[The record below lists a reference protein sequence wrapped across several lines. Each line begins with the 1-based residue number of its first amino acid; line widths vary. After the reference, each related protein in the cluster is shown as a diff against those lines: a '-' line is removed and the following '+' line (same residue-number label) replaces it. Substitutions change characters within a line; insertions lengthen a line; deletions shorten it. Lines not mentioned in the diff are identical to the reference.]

1 MNDES
6 YNIVNY
12 WNDRKEPNSIN
23 TVTNTKLIN
32 KQVDFFSSYLEAGM
46 NVLDVGPGVGRLA
59 KSYTGVNL
67 TVFDISEIY
76 KDKLLK
82 EYKKYNINVKNIDIK
97 KENWS
102 RLPYKT
108 NQFDAVTSALVLL
121 HQPPETIKNV
131 MSEILRVG
139 KKFICIT
146 TEIKT
151 SASHVFN
158 HDYRKIIEGMDLK
171 YNEKEVTDIGQIY
184 FTVECADHGNE

>member
-1 MNDES
+1 MNNAS

-23 TVTNTKLIN
+23 TVTNTDLIN
-32 KQVDFFSSYLEAGM
+32 KQVDFFSSYLEGGM

-97 KENWS
+97 KEDWAT
-102 RLPYKT
+102 LPYKT
-108 NQFDAVTSALVLL
+108 NQFDVVTSALVLL
-121 HQPPETIKNV
+121 HQPPETIKNT

-139 KKFICIT
+139 KKFICLT

-151 SASHVFN
+151 SAPHVFN
-158 HDYRKIIEGMDLK
+158 HNYKKIVESFNLV
-171 YNEKEVTDIGQIY
+171 YNEIEFTDIGQIY
-184 FTVECADHGNE
+184 FTINSEEYEN

>member
-1 MNDES
+1 MNNTS
-6 YNIVNY
+6 YNIINY
-12 WNDRKEPNSIN
+12 WNNRKEPNSIN
-23 TVTNTKLIN
+23 TVTNTNLIN
-32 KQVDFFSSYLEAGM
+32 KQVDFFSSYLEDGM

-108 NQFDAVTSALVLL
+108 NQFDVVTSALVLL
-121 HQPPETIKNV
+121 HQPPATIKNV

-139 KKFICIT
+139 KRFVCLST
-146 TEIKT
+146 RPDS

-158 HDYRKIIEGMDLK
+158 HNY
-171 YNEKEVTDIGQIY
+171 T
-184 FTVECADHGNE
+184 